1 MVMVMVVGV
10 VKKEENI
17 FNIECYLVSVKKD
30 RIVISSL
37 PSLLVILFL
46 SPHFEVF

>member
-17 FNIECYLVSVKKD
+17 FNIECYLVSVK
-30 RIVISSL
+30 ISHCYFVVVVVVGYTL
-37 PSLLVILFL
+37 FVPSF
-46 SPHFEVF
+46 